1 MHPPLFIPCRSV
13 SYANDSTN
21 QCIPL
26 ALPTTIDVSTTMST
40 IASTPAHPDTTHPHT
55 QTTQLVTQAT
65 NESTP
70 AKSMP
75 TDGTFPEHLSWP
87 IIVGSIVVATILLAS
102 LIAVCYCCYRSKSSK
117 KKSLPMI
124 TTTTTSDVESDNT
137 SDHFKISLRDL
148 NSKRMRQDSVK
159 CHPSDNLPTTL
170 GTSYD
175 PGPEGSPTS
184 ITRLL
189 KDNPASSEAC
199 TQQYSRRSS
208 PETEFR
214 QRQSLSTIPGTM
226 HGGIYST
233 RTPPSHPHRFSATP
247 RTHRGSLSSVQ
258 GGTSSRSSGVPSR
271 SSNITTA
278 NNSQLELRTSA
289 IE

>member
-1 MHPPLFIPCRSV
+1 M

-26 ALPTTIDVSTTMST
+26 ALPTTIDVSTLTIMST
-40 IASTPAHPDTTHPHT
+40 IASTSAHPHT
-55 QTTQLVTQAT
+55 QPVTQAT

-70 AKSMP
+70 ATSLP
-75 TDGTFPEHLSWP
+75 TDNTLPEHLFWS
-87 IIVGSIVVATILLAS
+87 IMVGSIVMATALLITLLAT
-102 LIAVCYCCYRSKSSK
+102 LIAVCYCCYRSNSSK
-117 KKSLPMI
+117 NLMSLPR
-124 TTTTTSDVESDNT
+124 TTTTTSNVERDNN
-137 SDHFKISLRDL
+137 SYHSRISLRDL
-148 NSKRMRQDSVK
+148 NSRRMWQNSVRSN
-159 CHPSDNLPTTL
+159 PSNNPPTTHCQM

-189 KDNPASSEAC
+189 KDNPTSSEVR
-199 TQQYSRRSS
+199 TQQYSKRSS

-214 QRQSLSTIPGTM
+214 QRQNLTTPGTM

-233 RTPPSHPHRFSATP
+233 RTPPSHPHKFSGTP
-247 RTHRGSLSSVQ
+247 HTHRGSLSSVQ

-271 SSNITTA
+271 SSNTTTA
-278 NNSQLELRTSA
+278 NNNSRLELRTSA
-289 IE
+289 SD